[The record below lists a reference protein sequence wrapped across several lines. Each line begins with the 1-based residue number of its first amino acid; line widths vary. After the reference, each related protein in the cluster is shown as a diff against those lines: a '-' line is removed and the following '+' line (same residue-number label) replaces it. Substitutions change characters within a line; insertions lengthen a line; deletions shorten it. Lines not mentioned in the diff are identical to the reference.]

1 MARTKDKRTVKDR
14 HVSFRL
20 SAEEHFRL
28 MDKAQRSGL
37 SVGDFVRA
45 RSLGARKRK
54 PATVAALSPLPAD
67 LDLATQLRKI
77 GVNVNQIAHHCN
89 RFQVPPPADL
99 GPLLAEIR
107 RLLSA
112 NSSPAS

>member
-1 MARTKDKRTVKDR
+1 MARTKDKSTVKDR

-20 SAEEHFRL
+20 SVEEHFRL

-54 PATVAALSPLPAD
+54 PATVTAMSPLPAD
-67 LDLATQLRKI
+67 LDLAIQLRKI

-89 RFQVPPPADL
+89 RFQVPPPAEL
-99 GPLLAEIR
+99 EPLLRDIR
-107 RLLSA
+107 RLLT
-112 NSSPAS
+112 ASFGPSG

>member
-1 MARTKDKRTVKDR
+1 MARKKDNRTVKDR

-28 MDKAQRSGL
+28 MDKAHRSGL

-54 PATVAALSPLPAD
+54 PAESTPVSQLPPD

-89 RFQVPPPADL
+89 CYQVPPPADL
-99 GPLLAEIR
+99 GPLLTQIR
-107 RLLSA
+107 SLLSA
-112 NSSPAS
+112 SLGPAG